1 MLNENIENK
10 DIESGNK
17 EFFLESGIIESK
29 LNNKENVF
37 ETSNNVS
44 NEKTNDTSILKKSK
58 DSKNNLIVSNNGIQ
72 IKKIRTKILYHANSA
87 RPNKNLFDYMFDY
100 DINGFKQIL
109 FNKDFLFRDEFND
122 LKFNIET
129 SILYKGPISKSF
141 KEYHLS
147 IQNDNLYIFPLK
159 KNFKQNYKILNQDII
174 MNKQNKKIYNYNESH
189 EMLNNNQTKI
199 TNFSILNNSL
209 NQNKSIIDIKESNKQ
224 KPNTNKEILQYN
236 EIFDIYHPIL
246 VLNFNLISASLS
258 IDVNNYEITIHVL
271 SLKDIDFTI
280 KLLSKNDDF
289 LQRLYITLQ
298 NSILNSRGYFIN
310 LFGISLN
317 KNFYKNYYISFNE
330 FEYKSKTGDILLF
343 RGLECPAKLQRV
355 YTKNEYDHVAILHK
369 KNGFLYV
376 YEATS
381 KDGCK
386 ERNWHEFIAYM
397 WNLLYEKMVY
407 RELIINENDQKIK
420 DKIQKELDDKIDI
433 YMSQTQGKK
442 YQMKLFPLICGSS
455 KKSYQNENK
464 WNEKEGFICSS
475 LIMGAYLQMGICDY
489 IKNINGI
496 FPGDFSQEG
505 FLPMKKPFELGPE
518 YIIDFTY

>member
-147 IQNDNLYIFPLK
+147 IQKEKLYIFSFK
-159 KNFKQNYKILNQDII
+159 KNKYNLKSYNQNIYKTNS
-174 MNKQNKKIYNYNESH
+174 NKKILNYNESH
-189 EMLNNNQTKI
+189 ENFNNNQTKI
-199 TNFSILNNSL
+199 TNFSILNNSS
-209 NQNKSIIDIKESNKQ
+209 NPNKSITDQKEIIKTSF
-224 KPNTNKEILQYN
+224 NTKKEILPYN
-236 EIFDIYHPIL
+236 ELFDIYHPIL
-246 VLNFNLISASLS
+246 VLNFDLMTASITINKELS
-258 IDVNNYEITIHVL
+258 EITINIL
-271 SLKDIDFTI
+271 SLKKI
-280 KLLSKNDDF
+280 KFILKLPLKNDNF
-289 LQRLYITLQ
+289 LEKLYITIQ
-298 NSILNSRGYFIN
+298 NSIINSRGYYIN
-310 LFGISLN
+310 LFGVSVN
-317 KNFYKNYYISFNE
+317 KNFYKNYYISNNE
-330 FEYKSKTGDILLF
+330 FESKSKTGDILLF
-343 RGLECPAKLQRV
+343 RGLECPAKLQRC

-369 KNGFLYV
+369 KNGL
-376 YEATS
+376 
-381 KDGCK
+381 
-386 ERNWHEFIAYM
+386 
-397 WNLLYEKMVY
+397 
-407 RELIINENDQKIK
+407 
-420 DKIQKELDDKIDI
+420 
-433 YMSQTQGKK
+433 
-442 YQMKLFPLICGSS
+442 
-455 KKSYQNENK
+455 
-464 WNEKEGFICSS
+464 
-475 LIMGAYLQMGICDY
+475 
-489 IKNINGI
+489 
-496 FPGDFSQEG
+496 
-505 FLPMKKPFELGPE
+505 
-518 YIIDFTY
+518 